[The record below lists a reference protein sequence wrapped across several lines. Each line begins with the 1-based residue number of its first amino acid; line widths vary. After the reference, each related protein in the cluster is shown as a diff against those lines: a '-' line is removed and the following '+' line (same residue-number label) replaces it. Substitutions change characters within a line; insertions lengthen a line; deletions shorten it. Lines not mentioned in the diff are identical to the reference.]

1 MLLTIKKEYIDNFYV
16 VDKNIPEKIH
26 DGKVYT
32 VESYFYLD
40 KTKQHIFLKVS
51 KKKQKIKILLDG
63 KNLHTRNY
71 IDVLYNGILLTVDEM
86 FFIKI

>member
-26 DGKVYT
+26 KGKVYN

-40 KTKQHIFLKVS
+40 KTKQHIFLKIS
-51 KKKQKIKILLDG
+51 NKKQKLKVLLDG